1 MRGGGGSHSSRVI
14 SDSPP
19 EPKIYGIVVGPD
31 GHHYVESFNLLP
43 ESGSL
48 KFYTSSQ
55 QPPKQMTLQV
65 TDDPVK
71 MGGRVAASAIPRPV
85 AIIQY
90 DVSQRDEHNN
100 PSAIL
105 SENLYLYSSNDNATT
120 ALRQLMRPAAVI
132 ATGHVSKPI
141 SNSAKTLLHPVSF
154 TPSEIKTAHALGG
167 LSTHLFDRL
176 LQQPEQ
182 LRLSPESYAKMA
194 KSMNRAP
201 PTTPGGSRSRRR
213 RRR

>member
-1 MRGGGGSHSSRVI
+1 MRKSRKNLKNKKISHRMRGGGGSHSRAI

-19 EPKIYGIVVGPD
+19 EPKIYGIVIGPD

-43 ESGSL
+43 ESGIL
-48 KFYTSSQ
+48 KFYTSVQ

-71 MGGRVAASAIPRPV
+71 MGGQVAASAIPRPV

-105 SENLYLYSSNDNATT
+105 SENLYLYSSHANAAT

-132 ATGHVSKPI
+132 ATGHLSETVSNK
-141 SNSAKTLLHPVSF
+141 AKALLQGELF
-154 TPSEIKTAHALGG
+154 TPRQRMNATGRG
-167 LSTHLFDRL
+167 LDQFLINSLTR
-176 LQQPEQ
+176 P
-182 LRLSPESYAKMA
+182 LS
-194 KSMNRAP
+194 
-201 PTTPGGSRSRRR
+201 GSRRR
-213 RRR
+213 R